1 MYVMGF
7 CWYSIGSE
15 EGMLRVLLSSAVN
28 SVLFLKTPPSDMCPL
43 HPMSMYKTFSQHP
56 LLPVTQC

>member
-1 MYVMGF
+1 MYGMVF

-28 SVLFLKTPPSDMCPL
+28 SVLFLKTTQSDMRAL
-43 HPMSMYKTFSQHP
+43 HPMSMYKTCSQHP